1 MMQADVTSYIAKQ
14 SGTAVVGPARLK
26 GITVTSATVSAR
38 NTAIADPTVSKSGT
52 WSRTGTTVTVT
63 INDNGLTNGQRVF
76 LDVAAGTT
84 MRDGVYA
91 VSNVTTNTFTV
102 TSATSGTASG
112 TVTMY
117 TAIYVELDTFNT
129 VGLPIKIPG
138 EGIYC
143 PNGIYVGLGSSVT
156 ATVFYSGGERS
167 ASATYF
173 ITTESS
179 DPLITE
185 SGNNLITE

>member
-1 MMQADVTSYIAKQ
+1 MAMQYDVKSYHASA
-14 SGTAVVGPARLK
+14 SGNATTYAVRLK
-26 GITVTSATVSAR
+26 GVTVTTATVSAR
-38 NTAIADPTVSKSGT
+38 NIAIADPAVSKSGT
-52 WSRTGTTVTVT
+52 WSRTGTLVTVT
-63 INDNGLTNGQRVF
+63 INDNGLANGQRVF

-117 TAIYVELDTFNT
+117 TNIYVELDTFNT
-129 VGLPIKIPG
+129 VGLPVPVPG

-143 PNGIYVGLGSSVT
+143 PNGIFVGLGASVT
-156 ATVFYSGGERS
+156 ATVFYG
-167 ASATYF
+167 
-173 ITTESS
+173 
-179 DPLITE
+179 
-185 SGNNLITE
+185 